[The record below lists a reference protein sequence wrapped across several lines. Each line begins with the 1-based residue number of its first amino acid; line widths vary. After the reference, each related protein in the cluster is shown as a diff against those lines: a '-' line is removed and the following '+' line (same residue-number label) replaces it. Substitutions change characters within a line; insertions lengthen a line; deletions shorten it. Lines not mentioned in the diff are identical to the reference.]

1 MKNARKRT
9 GIKHRPLD
17 LAVDFLVSTN
27 SDSVEPELAFLS
39 RDIEDVFE
47 GEEYVALTSATS
59 SGRHGWTIFRIGKW
73 EHHPALEG
81 RKVVISG
88 VDEEFRREHSG
99 HVLIQGV
106 RPPPLETVV
115 FKVSELDYD
124 IVADDQDAFEK
135 LHMEGIVLRAGRSL
149 ELNDVRLEITLCE
162 PVRQGLLGEDTE
174 IILVTDTEEKRAITN
189 GFGTP
194 FSFTS
199 QNESGSDLDIMQFL
213 SLPSSEDDIEIYPP
227 ETAETSTLV
236 PPVDDATS
244 RGIPLRVVV
253 LQHPVDKYS
262 LDPRPADSED
272 PEFRVYAH
280 IRDIAR
286 IGVFSGDWVAFTC
299 TSTLIIDISPAKIS
313 S

>member
-1 MKNARKRT
+1 MKNARKRPA
-9 GIKHRPLD
+9 IKHRPLD

-39 RDIEDVFE
+39 RDIENEFE
-47 GEEYVALTSATS
+47 GEEHVALTSATF

-73 EHHPALEG
+73 EHQPALEG

-88 VDEEFRREHSG
+88 VNEEFRREHSG
-99 HVLIQGV
+99 HVLIQRV

-135 LHMEGIVLRAGRSL
+135 LHMEGIVLRAGRNL

-213 SLPSSEDDIEIYPP
+213 SLPSSEDDIEYPP

-253 LQHPVDKYS
+253 LQQPVDKYS

-286 IGVFSGDWVAFTC
+286 IGVFSGDWVAFTRI
-299 TSTLIIDISPAKIS
+299 SKLITDISPTKILS
-313 S
+313 